1 MSQVLLTGATGLV
14 GGHLLRLLQN
24 EPRISTI
31 AAPTR
36 RPRQRKVFLILTIPS

>member
-31 AAPTR
+31 AR
-36 RPRQRKVFLILTIPS
+36 WRQRKVSLILTIPS

>member
-24 EPRISTI
+24 E
-31 AAPTR
+31 R
-36 RPRQRKVFLILTIPS
+36 RRVARWRQRKVSLILTIPS